1 MLWVRW
7 IMECLGSMASIS
19 IAFAT
24 HGPGM
29 MPDEE
34 VDNLEVQYLQYRDAY
49 NSFLGSIFFNAHDGF
64 GCSTPGYIELCLVKF
79 HKTVKLHPLCF
90 LEPWNSFKAWHFGRW
105 KFVSYDSQFD
115 QRCIP
120 LSIWNLSYGQR
131 MVHHTQTEFNISTC
145 FLPVPISF
153 QRLWTGLIRILDF
166 VPRHGNARYYQCLLD
181 EDMIRREPFSIN
193 LVICIFLHPWGRYSS
208 QK

>member
-1 MLWVRW
+1 
-7 IMECLGSMASIS
+7 
-19 IAFAT
+19 
-24 HGPGM
+24 
-29 MPDEE
+29 
-34 VDNLEVQYLQYRDAY
+34 
-49 NSFLGSIFFNAHDGF
+49 
-64 GCSTPGYIELCLVKF
+64 LCLVKF